1 MKRSTVRYGF
11 ILLPVFTLTACEKE
25 GRFASLQ
32 RGDGAS
38 VEGEANMS
46 MAPPAPPPAPSAPAY
61 DKLSVGNAAAVRT
74 VSDITRVQSPVDG
87 MVIRTG
93 SARVEVDSL
102 ETSIAAV
109 RSLAQRV
116 GGHVANVIVQ
126 SGEKELRLATLELKV
141 PAARFDETLNGL
153 EGLGEVESVEVSAQD
168 VGEEYVDVTARVTN
182 ARRLEERLIQL
193 LANRTGKLEEVL
205 AVERELAR
213 VREEIERMDGR
224 LRYLRTRVALSTV
237 SITVHEPAPL
247 ISRPGQNVIAQSVLE
262 AWRNFVRFLAA
273 GIALLGYVVPLSILV
288 VVLAWTGHR
297 WLLPAWRGRAVR
309 AEEKAAQA

>member
-1 MKRSTVRYGF
+1 MKRSVIRIIPF
-11 ILLPVFTLTACEKE
+11 IALLGCSQERQA
-25 GRFASLQ
+25 ALQ
-32 RGDGAS
+32 EQDGAGA
-38 VEGEANMS
+38 EGEASMS
-46 MAPPAPPPAPSAPAY
+46 MSRGALAPPPAPSRPPTPDAKVA
-61 DKLSVGNAAAVRT
+61 VMNAVRT
-74 VSDITRVQSPVDG
+74 VSDITRVQTPADG
-87 MVIRTG
+87 MIIRTG

-102 ETSIAAV
+102 ESAIGAV
-109 RSLAQRV
+109 RALAQRM

-126 SGEKELRLATLELKV
+126 SGAEQLRSAMLELKV
-141 PAARFDETLNGL
+141 PAARFDETINGL
-153 EGLGEVESVEVSAQD
+153 EGLGEVESVEVNAED

-237 SITVHEPAPL
+237 SITVHEPPPL
-247 ISRPGQNVIAQSVLE
+247 LDRPGQNVIGQAALQ

-273 GIALLGYVVPLSILV
+273 GIAALGYLIPLGVIALG
-288 VVLAWTGHR
+288 LAWIGRR
-297 WLLPAWRGRAVR
+297 WLGSWNERQPAT
-309 AEEKAAQA
+309 AETAKPA

>member
-1 MKRSTVRYGF
+1 MKRSVIRIIPF
-11 ILLPVFTLTACEKE
+11 IALLGCSQERQA
-25 GRFASLQ
+25 ALQ
-32 RGDGAS
+32 EQDGAGA
-38 VEGEANMS
+38 EGEASMS
-46 MAPPAPPPAPSAPAY
+46 MPRGALAPPPAPSRPPTPDAKVA
-61 DKLSVGNAAAVRT
+61 VMNAVRT
-74 VSDITRVQSPVDG
+74 VSDITRVQTPADG
-87 MVIRTG
+87 MIIRTG

-102 ETSIAAV
+102 ESAIGAV
-109 RSLAQRV
+109 RALAQRM

-126 SGEKELRLATLELKV
+126 SGAEQLRSAMLELKV
-141 PAARFDETLNGL
+141 PAARFDETINGL
-153 EGLGEVESVEVSAQD
+153 EGLGEVESVEVNAED

-237 SITVHEPAPL
+237 SITVHEPPPL
-247 ISRPGQNVIAQSVLE
+247 LDRPGQNVIGQAALQ

-273 GIALLGYVVPLSILV
+273 GIAALGYLIPLGVIALG
-288 VVLAWTGHR
+288 LAWIGRR
-297 WLLPAWRGRAVR
+297 WLGSWNERQPAT
-309 AEEKAAQA
+309 AETAKPA